1 MRSDEVTES
10 IISDCAAGDVTAL
23 VALYNAYSA
32 NIAAYISYLIHDD
45 FSAEDLM
52 MEIFEDLP
60 EALKSHDSFT
70 VESFNKWL
78 LCVAKN
84 RSYNFLRHRS
94 AYREVSF
101 DESIIS
107 PKIETYSEFRISELR
122 AYLSEEEYRFLVL
135 RFVEDY
141 SLKEIAEEMN
151 LTVDQV
157 KKRSAKILDKVK
169 TFYEFYYEACN

>member
-1 MRSDEVTES
+1 MRSNEVTDS

-32 NIAAYISYLIHDD
+32 NIAAYIAYLIHDD

-52 MEIFEDLP
+52 MEIFEGLP
-60 EALKSHDSFT
+60 EALKSHDPFT

-84 RSYNFLRHRS
+84 RSYNFLRRK
-94 AYREVSF
+94 ATRKEVSF
-101 DESIIS
+101 DESIMS
-107 PKIETYSEFRISELR
+107 AKTETYSEFRISELKT
-122 AYLSEEEYRFLVL
+122 YLSEEEYRFLVL
-135 RFVEDY
+135 RFVEDC

-157 KKRSAKILDKVK
+157 KKRSVKILDKVK
-169 TFYEFYYEACN
+169 TFYEFYYETCN